1 MARYARRANSR
12 RPTRTPSPITR
23 CGAVTS
29 VQTSHGC
36 GRRKRFTVPALTD
49 NLDSPL
55 VGILLGFA
63 PWIVY
68 WVLVGNVPFTTAV
81 LVALAVAVLSFVIGR
96 VKGKPGRTLEIGAV
110 ATFLVLTILTFTLS
124 QTFMERWIQPLSNAG
139 IFLVA
144 LTGVLIG
151 RPFVREFAEVDQPK
165 EVVESPL
172 FAEITTLLTWIWVA
186 AFAGMTV
193 SSAIPPIVYG
203 DATILD
209 TKTPLSFVCY
219 WVIPFSLLG
228 LAALASRILPER
240 MTPGDD
246 VVRNTTFVA
255 FSEME
260 IDQLIYLATEHA
272 NREVG
277 AGKEPYDIR
286 IGSKGVPLVGDD
298 TRESWPSTYK
308 VRDRKR

>member
-1 MARYARRANSR
+1 MS
-12 RPTRTPSPITR
+12 
-23 CGAVTS
+23 
-29 VQTSHGC
+29 
-36 GRRKRFTVPALTD
+36 
-49 NLDSPL
+49 
-55 VGILLGFA
+55 ILLGFA

-68 WVLVGNVPFTTAV
+68 WALVGNVPFHTAV
-81 LVALAVAVLSFVIGR
+81 LVAFAIAVLSFVIGR
-96 VKGKPGRTLEIGAV
+96 VRGAAGRTLEIGAI
-110 ATFLVLTILTFTLS
+110 AAFFVLTVLTFTLS
-124 QTFMERWIQPLSNAG
+124 QSFMEQWLQPLSNAG

-151 RPFVREFAEVDQPK
+151 KPFVREFAEVDQPK
-165 EVVESPL
+165 EVVESDV
-172 FAEITTLLTWIWVA
+172 FGRITAVLTWIWVA

-193 SSAIPPIVYG
+193 SSAIPPIFYG

-209 TKTPLSFVCY
+209 TKTPLSFICY

-228 LAALASRILPER
+228 LAALASRVLPER
-240 MTPGDD
+240 MAPPEEEI
-246 VVRNTTFVA
+246 VRKTTFVA
-255 FSEME
+255 FAEAE

-277 AGKEPYDIR
+277 AGKEAFDIR

-308 VRDRKR
+308 VREKKR

>member
-1 MARYARRANSR
+1 
-12 RPTRTPSPITR
+12 
-23 CGAVTS
+23 
-29 VQTSHGC
+29 
-36 GRRKRFTVPALTD
+36 
-49 NLDSPL
+49 
-55 VGILLGFA
+55 VGILFGLA

-81 LVALAVAVLSFVIGR
+81 LVALAIAVASLVIGR
-96 VKGKPGRTLEIGAV
+96 IRGVPGRTIETGAV
-110 ATFLVLTILTFTLS
+110 ATFLVLAVLTFTLDQS
-124 QTFMERWIQPLSNAG
+124 FMERWMQPLSNAG

-151 RPFVREFAEVDQPK
+151 KPFVREFAEVGQPK
-165 EVVESPL
+165 EVIESDL
-172 FAEITTLLTWIWVA
+172 FTKITTLLTWIWVA

-193 SSAIPPIVYG
+193 SSAIPPIVQG

-209 TKTPLSFVCY
+209 TKTPLSFICY

-228 LAALASRILPER
+228 LAALASRILPEK
-240 MTPGDD
+240 MVPAPEDI
-246 VVRNTTFVA
+246 VRKTTFVA
-255 FSEME
+255 FAEAE

-277 AGKEPYDIR
+277 PGKEAYDIR

-308 VRDRKR
+308 VRERKR

>member
-1 MARYARRANSR
+1 M
-12 RPTRTPSPITR
+12 
-23 CGAVTS
+23 
-29 VQTSHGC
+29 
-36 GRRKRFTVPALTD
+36 
-49 NLDSPL
+49 
-55 VGILLGFA
+55 GILLGFA

-68 WVLVGNVPFTTAV
+68 WVLVGNVPFHTAV
-81 LVALAVAVLSFVIGR
+81 LVALAIAVLAFVIGR
-96 VKGKPGRTLEIGAV
+96 VRGAPGRTLEIGAV
-110 ATFLVLTILTFTLS
+110 ATFLVLTGLTFTLS
-124 QTFMERWIQPLSNAG
+124 QSFMERWIQPLSTAG

-165 EVVESPL
+165 EVIESDV
-172 FAEITTLLTWIWVA
+172 FRRITAVLTWIWVA

-219 WVIPFSLLG
+219 WVVPFSLLG

-240 MTPGDD
+240 MAPPQEEI
-246 VVRNTTFVA
+246 VRKTTFVA
-255 FSEME
+255 FAEAE

-277 AGKEPYDIR
+277 PGKEAFDIR
-286 IGSKGVPLVGDD
+286 IGSKGVPLVGDE

-308 VRDRKR
+308 VRDKKR

>member
-1 MARYARRANSR
+1 
-12 RPTRTPSPITR
+12 
-23 CGAVTS
+23 
-29 VQTSHGC
+29 
-36 GRRKRFTVPALTD
+36 
-49 NLDSPL
+49 

-68 WVLVGNVPFTTAV
+68 WVLVGNVPFHTAV
-81 LVALAVAVLSFVIGR
+81 LVALAIAVLAFVIGR
-96 VKGKPGRTLEIGAV
+96 VRGAPGRILEIGAI
-110 ATFLVLTILTFTLS
+110 ATFLVLTALTFTLS
-124 QTFMERWIQPLSNAG
+124 QSFMERWIQPLSNAG

-165 EVVESPL
+165 EVIESDV
-172 FAEITTLLTWIWVA
+172 FRRITAVLTWIWVG

-219 WVIPFSLLG
+219 WVVPFSLLG

-240 MTPGDD
+240 MAPPEEEI
-246 VVRNTTFVA
+246 VRKTTFVA
-255 FSEME
+255 FAEAE

-277 AGKEPYDIR
+277 AGKEAFDIR

-308 VRDRKR
+308 VRDKKR